1 MYAKSY
7 NMKCVKIAHH
17 IVSDKIVI
25 RMPAQNKSVNKSTE
39 EQNLIGILGSLY
51 FCIVVGKKTTR
62 DWKHMRWIIAHLAHT
77 NTYISFQDKMSI
89 ICQRY
94 ANVSCHQQ
102 RIGFAHH
109 TPGCLDLAG
118 SMIAIYDWFVNNS
131 LVLNRNKFEAAMF
144 VRVPSF
150 EIITRAVEAP

>member
-62 DWKHMRWIIAHLAHT
+62 DWKHMR
-77 NTYISFQDKMSI
+77 
-89 ICQRY
+89 
-94 ANVSCHQQ
+94 
-102 RIGFAHH
+102 
-109 TPGCLDLAG
+109 
-118 SMIAIYDWFVNNS
+118 
-131 LVLNRNKFEAAMF
+131 
-144 VRVPSF
+144 
-150 EIITRAVEAP
+150 